1 MSWIK
6 VYFVF
11 SIAIAKSIAKLIA
24 KSIAKII
31 AKQTNM
37 INKNY

>member
-1 MSWIK
+1 

-11 SIAIAKSIAKLIA
+11 SIAIAKLIAKSIA

-37 INKNY
+37 INKNYYLS

>member
-1 MSWIK
+1 MSWIR

-11 SIAIAKSIAKLIA
+11 SIAIAKSIAK
-24 KSIAKII
+24 SIAKII
-31 AKQTNM
+31 AKQTNI